1 MKRIP
6 MVIDDSDDNHHY
18 NDGDNKDDYY
28 NECRYMMIAIVA
40 MPEDAL
46 NVIT

>member
-1 MKRIP
+1 
-6 MVIDDSDDNHHY
+6 MVIDDNDDNHHY

-28 NECRYMMIAIVA
+28 NECEYMMIIAIVA